1 MESTPN
7 TATILYV
14 DDDQELA
21 DFYSRALELEG
32 YRVRRASNGEEG
44 LTLARHECP
53 DIILLDWM
61 MPGKNGFE
69 TCQELRKTP
78 SLQDVPVVLLTS
90 FGRNIPFLHAPNG
103 SLPDLHV
110 QDCLEKPVDV
120 NVLLNRL
127 ATILSGTARADSRR
141 A

>member
-1 MESTPN
+1 MDTTST
-7 TATILYV
+7 TATVLYV

-21 DFYSRALELEG
+21 HFYSLALEREG
-32 YRVRRASNGEEG
+32 YRVRRASDGEEG
-44 LTLARHECP
+44 LTLARHERP

-69 TCQELRKTP
+69 TCQELRQTP
-78 SLQDVPVVLLTS
+78 SLRNVPVILLTS
-90 FGRNIPFLHAPNG
+90 FGRNIPFLHATGGTP
-103 SLPDLHV
+103 SDLDV

-127 ATILSGTARADSRR
+127 ATILSDSKSHG